1 MRRSRGL
8 RCSSERRISMQVG
21 PATAVLLSL
30 LLTSTNNCPSV
41 SGFIVPDSGMASPL
55 GSSALCFR
63 RSLQIRSVTAPT
75 APRQKCLAAS
85 IVPAENKEGD
95 RISKRARFMK
105 MLGIKKLSK
114 NDDGPSAHDA
124 SAEAGADAAAGTVT
138 DIPVVEKIEIKTIPG
153 LYDYWADKKK
163 RFRKKKGK
171 KDDGTT
177 SVGAID
183 DDGDDIDYDALL
195 AAVDV
200 KGDTQIIGSPDH
212 PDLVHPVLQ
221 LLHERRRTKSPL
233 TPTTETRPD
242 GFKVALVVEGGG
254 MRGCLSAGMVAAIH
268 YLGLE
273 DTFDVVYGSSA
284 GTVIGAYFITRQL
297 PWFGPEIYY
306 DSLTTAGKQ
315 FIDTKRLLRSV
326 GVGLVDPRLLKDV
339 VVRRANG
346 KPVLN
351 LPFLLKST
359 AQEKKP
365 LDWEKFVEMQ
375 KVQPLKIVS
384 SGLKRGRSVVLDME
398 KGNFENRQ
406 ELADCMHSSCLLPG
420 IAGPLMNLDTRE
432 NGGGKLKLGNRID
445 EPHLEPL
452 ADALIFEPLP
462 YKTAI
467 ENGATHV
474 VLLRTRPDGTDV
486 AGKSSI
492 FERLIVRRFFL
503 RKNKLPNVYK
513 YMRKHLHK
521 RIYSEQVIALND
533 AAHDFRDYTDDSSPH
548 MMPIAVAPGS
558 PEVTKLETGRE
569 AIFDGVR
576 RGFARAYDAL
586 VEDPKERGRGMIVA
600 KECFPD
606 EILDYDPLDIDSKID
621 SAFDCYLKQ
630 SEGNIISSKKA
641 SKLGKTAEEAG
652 APR

>member
-1 MRRSRGL
+1 MSHTRPRTTCIAAS
-8 RCSSERRISMQVG
+8 VAA
-21 PATAVLLSL
+21 PAT
-30 LLTSTNNCPSV
+30 
-41 SGFIVPDSGMASPL
+41 
-55 GSSALCFR
+55 
-63 RSLQIRSVTAPT
+63 
-75 APRQKCLAAS
+75 
-85 IVPAENKEGD
+85 END

-105 MLGIKKLSK
+105 MLGIKRLPK
-114 NDDGPSAHDA
+114 DDGA
-124 SAEAGADAAAGTVT
+124 SAVMPDDDTAIEAAPVDDDTPAA
-138 DIPVVEKIEIKTIPG
+138 PKYEIKTIPE
-153 LYDYWADKKK
+153 LNDYWSDKER
-163 RFRKKKGK
+163 RFRKKG
-171 KDDGTT
+171 
-177 SVGAID
+177 
-183 DDGDDIDYDALL
+183 GDDIDYDALL

-200 KGDTQIIGSPDH
+200 RGNTQIIGSAEH
-212 PDLVHPVLQ
+212 PGKVHPVLQ
-221 LLHERRRTKSPL
+221 LLHERRRTESPL

-254 MRGCLSAGMVAAIH
+254 MRGCLSAGMVAALH

-273 DTFDVVYGSSA
+273 DTFDVIYGSSA
-284 GTVIGAYFITRQL
+284 GTVIGAYFNTRQL

-315 FIDTKRLLRSV
+315 FIDTKRLLRSI
-326 GVGLVDPRLLKDV
+326 GIGLVDPRLLKDV
-339 VVRRANG
+339 MVRRKNG

-351 LPFLLKST
+351 LPFLLKKT

-384 SGLKRGRSVVLDME
+384 SGLKRDHSVVLDME
-398 KGNFENRQ
+398 QGNFENRQ
-406 ELADCMHSSCLLPG
+406 ELANCMHSSCLLPG
-420 IAGPLMNLDTRE
+420 IAGPLMNLDISAA
-432 NGGGKLKLGNRID
+432 GGGKLKLGNKVND
-445 EPHLEPL
+445 PNLEPL

-474 VLLRTRPDGTDV
+474 VVLRTRPDGTDV

-503 RKNKLPNVYK
+503 RKNKLPNIYK

-521 RIYSEQVIALND
+521 RIYSEQVIALNE
-533 AAHDFRDYTDDSSPH
+533 AAHDFRDYKDTSSAH
-548 MMPIAVAPGS
+548 MMAIAAPPGS
-558 PEVTKLETGRE
+558 PEVTKLETARE
-569 AIFDGVR
+569 AIFEGVR

-600 KECFPD
+600 KEYFPD
-606 EILDYDPLDIDSKID
+606 KILDYDPLEIESGID

-630 SEGNIISSKKA
+630 LEKHGSFNKKE
-641 SKLGKTAEEAG
+641 SMLGKTAKDAG
-652 APR
+652 KPR

>member
-1 MRRSRGL
+1 MGGLQKQATHTEEKMRQLARVRHQ
-8 RCSSERRISMQVG
+8 RRRRISSCSVG
-21 PATAVLLSL
+21 AVFLSVLL
-30 LLTSTNNCPSV
+30 TNKLAGV
-41 SGFIVPDSGMASPL
+41 SGFAPPSSSVI
-55 GSSALCFR
+55 GSSRISGA
-63 RSLQIRSVTAPT
+63 RSNFKSYVSHTR
-75 APRQKCLAAS
+75 PRTTCIAAS
-85 IVPAENKEGD
+85 VAAPATEND

-105 MLGIKKLSK
+105 MLGIKRLPK
-114 NDDGPSAHDA
+114 DDGSSAVMPD
-124 SAEAGADAAAGTVT
+124 DAAIEAA
-138 DIPVVEKIEIKTIPG
+138 PVDDDTPAAPKYEIKTIPE
-153 LYDYWADKKK
+153 LNDYWSDKER
-163 RFRKKKGK
+163 RFRKKG
-171 KDDGTT
+171 
-177 SVGAID
+177 
-183 DDGDDIDYDALL
+183 GDDIDYDALL

-200 KGDTQIIGSPDH
+200 RGDTQIIGSAEH
-212 PDLVHPVLQ
+212 PDKVHPVLQ
-221 LLHERRRTKSPL
+221 LLHERRRTESPL

-254 MRGCLSAGMVAAIH
+254 MRGCLSAGMVAALY

-273 DTFDVVYGSSA
+273 DTFDVIYGSSA
-284 GTVIGAYFITRQL
+284 GTVIGAYFNTRQL

-315 FIDTKRLLRSV
+315 FIDTKRLLRSI
-326 GVGLVDPRLLKDV
+326 GIGLVDPRLLKDV
-339 VVRRANG
+339 MVRRKNG

-351 LPFLLKST
+351 LPFLLKKT

-384 SGLKRGRSVVLDME
+384 SGLKRDHSVVLDME
-398 KGNFENRQ
+398 QGNFENRQ
-406 ELADCMHSSCLLPG
+406 ELANCMHSSCLLPG
-420 IAGPLMNLDTRE
+420 IAGPLMNLDISAG
-432 NGGGKLKLGNRID
+432 GGGKLKLGNKMND
-445 EPHLEPL
+445 PNLEPL

-474 VLLRTRPDGTDV
+474 IVLRTRPDGTDV

-503 RKNKLPNVYK
+503 RKNKLPNIYK

-521 RIYSEQVIALND
+521 RIYSEQVIALNE
-533 AAHDFRDYTDDSSPH
+533 AAHDFRDYKDTSSAH
-548 MMPIAVAPGS
+548 MMAIAAPPGS
-558 PEVTKLETGRE
+558 PEVTKLETARE

-600 KECFPD
+600 KEYFPD
-606 EILDYDPLDIDSKID
+606 KILDYDPLEIDSGID

-630 SEGNIISSKKA
+630 LEVNKKE
-641 SKLGKTAEEAG
+641 SMLGKTAKDAG
-652 APR
+652 KPR

>member
-1 MRRSRGL
+1 MWGPTGL
-8 RCSSERRISMQVG
+8 RGSSGQRIHMPVG
-21 PATAVLLSL
+21 TATVVLLYL
-30 LLTSTNNCPSV
+30 LLSSDCASV
-41 SGFIVPDSGMASPL
+41 AGFNAPNRIAISASSL
-55 GSSALCFR
+55 SSSAPCFS
-63 RSLQIRSVTAPT
+63 RSLQARPITAPHRT
-75 APRQKCLAAS
+75 RLAAS
-85 IVPAENKEGD
+85 VAPADAAPVENKEKDG
-95 RISKRARFMK
+95 ISKRAKFK
-105 MLGIKKLSK
+105 EILGIRKLPK
-114 NDDGPSAHDA
+114 NDDRASAHDV
-124 SAEAGADAAAGTVT
+124 SAPAADLEL
-138 DIPVVEKIEIKTIPG
+138 PVVEKIEIKTIPE
-153 LYDYWADKKK
+153 LNDYWADKEK
-163 RFRKKKGK
+163 RFRKKKKGK
-171 KDDGTT
+171 VGDTVT
-177 SVGAID
+177 SNGAI

-195 AAVDV
+195 AAVVV
-200 KGDTQIIGSPDH
+200 KGDTQVIGAPDH
-212 PDLVHPVLQ
+212 PELVHPVLQ

-233 TPTTETRPD
+233 TPTTEKRPD
-242 GFKVALVVEGGG
+242 GFKVALVIEGGG

-273 DTFDVVYGSSA
+273 DTFDIVYGSSA

-315 FIDTKRLLRSV
+315 FIDTKRLLRSI
-326 GVGLVDPRLLKDV
+326 GIGLVDPRLLKDV

-351 LPFLLKST
+351 LPFLLKKT

-365 LDWEKFVEMQ
+365 LHWEKFKEMQ

-384 SGLKRGRSVVLDME
+384 SGLKRERSVVLDME
-398 KGNFENRQ
+398 KGNFENRE

-432 NGGGKLKLGNRID
+432 KGGGKLKLGNKID
-445 EPHLEPL
+445 DPHLEPL

-474 VLLRTRPDGTDV
+474 VVLRTRPDGTDV
-486 AGKSSI
+486 AGKSSL
-492 FERLIVRRFFL
+492 FERLIVRRFFM

-533 AAHDFRDYTDDSSPH
+533 AAQDFRDYADVSSPH
-548 MMPIAVAPGS
+548 MMTIAAPPGS

-606 EILDYDPLDIDSKID
+606 EILDYDPLDINSKID

-630 SEGNIISSKKA
+630 LEDSGTPNQKA

>member
-1 MRRSRGL
+1 
-8 RCSSERRISMQVG
+8 
-21 PATAVLLSL
+21 
-30 LLTSTNNCPSV
+30 
-41 SGFIVPDSGMASPL
+41 
-55 GSSALCFR
+55 
-63 RSLQIRSVTAPT
+63 
-75 APRQKCLAAS
+75 
-85 IVPAENKEGD
+85 
-95 RISKRARFMK
+95 MK
-105 MLGIKKLSK
+105 MLGIKRLPK
-114 NDDGPSAHDA
+114 DDGSSAVMPD
-124 SAEAGADAAAGTVT
+124 DAAIEAA
-138 DIPVVEKIEIKTIPG
+138 PVDDDTPAAPKYEIKTIPE
-153 LYDYWADKKK
+153 LNDYWSDKER
-163 RFRKKKGK
+163 RFRKKG
-171 KDDGTT
+171 
-177 SVGAID
+177 
-183 DDGDDIDYDALL
+183 GDDIDYDALL

-200 KGDTQIIGSPDH
+200 RGDTQIIGSAEH
-212 PDLVHPVLQ
+212 PDKVHPVLQ
-221 LLHERRRTKSPL
+221 LLHERRRTESPL

-254 MRGCLSAGMVAAIH
+254 MRGCLSAGMVAALY

-273 DTFDVVYGSSA
+273 DTFDVIYGSSA
-284 GTVIGAYFITRQL
+284 GTVIGAYFNTRQL

-315 FIDTKRLLRSV
+315 FIDTKRLLRSI
-326 GVGLVDPRLLKDV
+326 GIGLVDPRLLKDV
-339 VVRRANG
+339 MVRRKNG

-351 LPFLLKST
+351 LPFLLKKT

-384 SGLKRGRSVVLDME
+384 SGLKRDHSVVLDME
-398 KGNFENRQ
+398 QGNFENRQ
-406 ELADCMHSSCLLPG
+406 ELANCMHSSCLLPG
-420 IAGPLMNLDTRE
+420 IAGPLMNLDISAG
-432 NGGGKLKLGNRID
+432 GGGKLKLGNKVND
-445 EPHLEPL
+445 PNLEPL

-474 VLLRTRPDGTDV
+474 IVLRTRPDGTDV

-503 RKNKLPNVYK
+503 RKNKLPNIYK

-521 RIYSEQVIALND
+521 RIYSEQVIALNE
-533 AAHDFRDYTDDSSPH
+533 AAHDFRDYKDTSSAH
-548 MMPIAVAPGS
+548 MMAIAAPPGS
-558 PEVTKLETGRE
+558 PEVTKLETARE

-600 KECFPD
+600 KEYFPD
-606 EILDYDPLDIDSKID
+606 KILDYDPLEIESGID

-630 SEGNIISSKKA
+630 LEKHGSFNKKE
-641 SKLGKTAEEAG
+641 SMLGKSAKDAG
-652 APR
+652 KPR

>member
-1 MRRSRGL
+1 MDYKNKQHIQKKKMRQLARVRHQ
-8 RCSSERRISMQVG
+8 RRRRISSCSVG
-21 PATAVLLSL
+21 AVFLSVLL
-30 LLTSTNNCPSV
+30 TNKLAGV
-41 SGFIVPDSGMASPL
+41 SGFAPPSSSVI
-55 GSSALCFR
+55 GSSRISGA
-63 RSLQIRSVTAPT
+63 RSNFKSDVSHTR
-75 APRQKCLAAS
+75 PRTTCIAAS
-85 IVPAENKEGD
+85 VAAPATEND

-105 MLGIKKLSK
+105 MLGIKRLPK
-114 NDDGPSAHDA
+114 DDGA
-124 SAEAGADAAAGTVT
+124 SAVMPDDDTAIEAAPVDDDTPAA
-138 DIPVVEKIEIKTIPG
+138 PKYEIKTIPE
-153 LYDYWADKKK
+153 LNDYWSDKER
-163 RFRKKKGK
+163 RFRKKG
-171 KDDGTT
+171 
-177 SVGAID
+177 
-183 DDGDDIDYDALL
+183 GDDIDYDALL

-200 KGDTQIIGSPDH
+200 RGDTQIIGSAEH
-212 PDLVHPVLQ
+212 PSKVHPVLQ

-254 MRGCLSAGMVAAIH
+254 MRGCLSAGMVAALH

-273 DTFDVVYGSSA
+273 DTFDVIYGSSA
-284 GTVIGAYFITRQL
+284 GTVIGAYFNTRQL

-315 FIDTKRLLRSV
+315 FIDTKRLLRSI
-326 GVGLVDPRLLKDV
+326 GIGLVDPRLLKDV
-339 VVRRANG
+339 MVRRKNG

-351 LPFLLKST
+351 LPFLLKKT

-384 SGLKRGRSVVLDME
+384 SGLKRDHSVVLDME
-398 KGNFENRQ
+398 QGNFENRQ
-406 ELADCMHSSCLLPG
+406 ELANCMHSSCLLPG
-420 IAGPLMNLDTRE
+420 IAGPLMNLDISAA
-432 NGGGKLKLGNRID
+432 GGGKLKLGNKVND
-445 EPHLEPL
+445 PNLEPL

-474 VLLRTRPDGTDV
+474 VVLRTRPDGTDV

-503 RKNKLPNVYK
+503 RKNKLPNIYK

-521 RIYSEQVIALND
+521 RIYSEQVIALNE
-533 AAHDFRDYTDDSSPH
+533 AAHDFRDYKDTSSAH
-548 MMPIAVAPGS
+548 MMAIAAPPGS
-558 PEVTKLETGRE
+558 PEVTKLETARE

-600 KECFPD
+600 KEYFPD
-606 EILDYDPLDIDSKID
+606 KILDYDPLEIESGID

-630 SEGNIISSKKA
+630 LEKHGSFNKKE
-641 SKLGKTAEEAG
+641 SMLGKTAKDAG
-652 APR
+652 KPR

>member
-1 MRRSRGL
+1 VGGLQKQATHTEEKMRQLARVRHQ
-8 RCSSERRISMQVG
+8 RRRRISSCSVG
-21 PATAVLLSL
+21 AVFLSVLL
-30 LLTSTNNCPSV
+30 TNKLAGV
-41 SGFIVPDSGMASPL
+41 SGFAPPSSSVI
-55 GSSALCFR
+55 GSSRISGA
-63 RSLQIRSVTAPT
+63 RSNFKSYVSHTR
-75 APRQKCLAAS
+75 PRTTCIAAS
-85 IVPAENKEGD
+85 VAAPATEND

-105 MLGIKKLSK
+105 MLGIKRLPK
-114 NDDGPSAHDA
+114 DDGSSAVMPD
-124 SAEAGADAAAGTVT
+124 DAAIEAA
-138 DIPVVEKIEIKTIPG
+138 PVDDDTPAAPKYEIKTIPE
-153 LYDYWADKKK
+153 LNDYWSDKER
-163 RFRKKKGK
+163 RFRKKG
-171 KDDGTT
+171 
-177 SVGAID
+177 
-183 DDGDDIDYDALL
+183 GDDIDYDALL

-200 KGDTQIIGSPDH
+200 RGDTQIIGSAEH
-212 PDLVHPVLQ
+212 PDKVHPVLQ
-221 LLHERRRTKSPL
+221 LLHERRRTESPL

-254 MRGCLSAGMVAAIH
+254 MRGCLSAGMVAALY

-273 DTFDVVYGSSA
+273 DTFDVIYGSSA
-284 GTVIGAYFITRQL
+284 GTVIGAYFNTRQL

-315 FIDTKRLLRSV
+315 FIDTKRLLRSI
-326 GVGLVDPRLLKDV
+326 GIGLVDPRLLKDV
-339 VVRRANG
+339 MVRRKNG

-351 LPFLLKST
+351 LPFLLKKT

-384 SGLKRGRSVVLDME
+384 SGLKRDHSVVLDME
-398 KGNFENRQ
+398 QGNFENRQ
-406 ELADCMHSSCLLPG
+406 ELANCMHSSCLLPG
-420 IAGPLMNLDTRE
+420 IAGPLMNLDISAG
-432 NGGGKLKLGNRID
+432 GGGKLKLGNKMND
-445 EPHLEPL
+445 PNLEPL

-474 VLLRTRPDGTDV
+474 IVLRTRPDGTDV

-503 RKNKLPNVYK
+503 RKNKLPNIYK

-521 RIYSEQVIALND
+521 RIYSEQVIALNE
-533 AAHDFRDYTDDSSPH
+533 AAHDFRDYKDTSSAH
-548 MMPIAVAPGS
+548 MMAIAAPPGS
-558 PEVTKLETGRE
+558 PEVTKLETARE

-600 KECFPD
+600 KEYFPD
-606 EILDYDPLDIDSKID
+606 KILDYDPLEIDSGID

-630 SEGNIISSKKA
+630 LEVNKKE
-641 SKLGKTAEEAG
+641 SMLGKTAKDAG
-652 APR
+652 KPR

>member
-1 MRRSRGL
+1 MDYKNKQHIQKKKMRQLARVRHQ
-8 RCSSERRISMQVG
+8 RRRRISSCSVG
-21 PATAVLLSL
+21 AVFLSVLL
-30 LLTSTNNCPSV
+30 TNKLAGV
-41 SGFIVPDSGMASPL
+41 SGFAPPSSSVI
-55 GSSALCFR
+55 GSSRISGA
-63 RSLQIRSVTAPT
+63 RSNFKSDVSHTR
-75 APRQKCLAAS
+75 PRTTCIAAS
-85 IVPAENKEGD
+85 VAAPATEND

-105 MLGIKKLSK
+105 MLGIKRLPK
-114 NDDGPSAHDA
+114 DDGA
-124 SAEAGADAAAGTVT
+124 SAVMPDDDTAIEAAPVDDDTPAA
-138 DIPVVEKIEIKTIPG
+138 PKYEIKTIPE
-153 LYDYWADKKK
+153 LNDYWSDKER
-163 RFRKKKGK
+163 RFRKKG
-171 KDDGTT
+171 
-177 SVGAID
+177 
-183 DDGDDIDYDALL
+183 GDDIDYDALL

-200 KGDTQIIGSPDH
+200 RGDTQIIGSAEH
-212 PDLVHPVLQ
+212 TGKVHPVLQ
-221 LLHERRRTKSPL
+221 LLHERRRTESPL

-254 MRGCLSAGMVAAIH
+254 MRGCLSAGMVAALH

-273 DTFDVVYGSSA
+273 DTFDVIYGSSA
-284 GTVIGAYFITRQL
+284 GTVIGAYFNTRQL

-315 FIDTKRLLRSV
+315 FIDTKRLLRSI
-326 GVGLVDPRLLKDV
+326 GIGLVDPRLLKDV
-339 VVRRANG
+339 MVRRKNG

-351 LPFLLKST
+351 LPFLLKKT

-365 LDWEKFVEMQ
+365 LDWEKFVEMK

-384 SGLKRGRSVVLDME
+384 SGLKRDHSVVLDME
-398 KGNFENRQ
+398 QGNFENRQ
-406 ELADCMHSSCLLPG
+406 ELANCMHSSCLLPG
-420 IAGPLMNLDTRE
+420 IAGPLMNLDISAA
-432 NGGGKLKLGNRID
+432 GGGKLKLGNKVND
-445 EPHLEPL
+445 PNLEPL

-474 VLLRTRPDGTDV
+474 VVLRTRPDGTDV

-503 RKNKLPNVYK
+503 RKNKLPNIYK

-521 RIYSEQVIALND
+521 RIYSEQVIALNE
-533 AAHDFRDYTDDSSPH
+533 AAHDFRDYKDTSSAH
-548 MMPIAVAPGS
+548 MMAIAAPPGS
-558 PEVTKLETGRE
+558 PEVTKLETARE

-600 KECFPD
+600 KEYFPD
-606 EILDYDPLDIDSKID
+606 KILDYDPLEIESGID

-630 SEGNIISSKKA
+630 LEKHGSFNKKE
-641 SKLGKTAEEAG
+641 SMLGKTAKDAG
-652 APR
+652 KPR

>member
-1 MRRSRGL
+1 
-8 RCSSERRISMQVG
+8 MQVG

-30 LLTSTNNCPSV
+30 LLTSTNNCSSV
-41 SGFIVPDSGMASPL
+41 AGFIVPDNGMASPL
-55 GSSALCFR
+55 GSLAPCFR
-63 RSLQIRSVTAPT
+63 RSCQVHSIT
-75 APRQKCLAAS
+75 APRRTRLAAS
-85 IVPAENKEGD
+85 IVSAENKEGD
-95 RISKRARFMK
+95 RISKRAKFLK
-105 MLGIKKLSK
+105 MLGIQKLSK
-114 NDDGPSAHDA
+114 NDDGASVHDA
-124 SAEAGADAAAGTVT
+124 SAEAGAAASAATVT
-138 DIPVVEKIEIKTIPG
+138 ELPVVEKIEIKTIPE

-163 RFRKKKGK
+163 RFRKKKK
-171 KDDGTT
+171 SKRDDGTI

-233 TPTTETRPD
+233 TPTTEARPD

-315 FIDTKRLLRSV
+315 FIDTKRLLRSI

-351 LPFLLKST
+351 LPFLLKRT

-365 LDWEKFVEMQ
+365 LDWEKFEEMQ

-474 VLLRTRPDGTDV
+474 VVLRTRPDGTDV

-503 RKNKLPNVYK
+503 RKNKLPNIYK

-533 AAHDFRDYTDDSSPH
+533 AAHDFRDYTGVSSPH

-576 RGFARAYDAL
+576 RGFARAYDAF
-586 VEDPKERGRGMIVA
+586 VEDPRERGRGMIVA

-606 EILDYDPLDIDSKID
+606 EILDYDPLHIDSKLD

-630 SEGNIISSKKA
+630 SEGNRIPSKKA

>member
-1 MRRSRGL
+1 MGGLQKQATHTEEKMRQLARVRHQ
-8 RCSSERRISMQVG
+8 RRRRISSCSVG
-21 PATAVLLSL
+21 AVFLSVLL
-30 LLTSTNNCPSV
+30 TNKLAGV
-41 SGFIVPDSGMASPL
+41 SGFAPPSSSVI
-55 GSSALCFR
+55 GSSRISGA
-63 RSLQIRSVTAPT
+63 RSNFKSYVSHTR
-75 APRQKCLAAS
+75 PRTTCIAAS
-85 IVPAENKEGD
+85 VAAPATEND

-105 MLGIKKLSK
+105 MLGIKRLPK
-114 NDDGPSAHDA
+114 DDGSSAVMPD
-124 SAEAGADAAAGTVT
+124 DAAIEAA
-138 DIPVVEKIEIKTIPG
+138 PVDDDTPAAPKYEIKTIPE
-153 LYDYWADKKK
+153 LNDYWSDKER
-163 RFRKKKGK
+163 RFRKKG
-171 KDDGTT
+171 
-177 SVGAID
+177 
-183 DDGDDIDYDALL
+183 GDDIDYDALL

-200 KGDTQIIGSPDH
+200 RGDTQIIGSAEH
-212 PDLVHPVLQ
+212 PDKVHPVLQ
-221 LLHERRRTKSPL
+221 LLHERRRTESPL
-233 TPTTETRPD
+233 SPTTETRPD

-254 MRGCLSAGMVAAIH
+254 MRGCLSAGMVAALY

-273 DTFDVVYGSSA
+273 DTFDVIYGSSA
-284 GTVIGAYFITRQL
+284 GTVIGAYFNTRQL

-315 FIDTKRLLRSV
+315 FIDTKRLLRSI
-326 GVGLVDPRLLKDV
+326 GIGLVDPRLLKDV
-339 VVRRANG
+339 MVRRKNG

-351 LPFLLKST
+351 LPFLLKKT

-384 SGLKRGRSVVLDME
+384 SGLKRDHSVVLDME
-398 KGNFENRQ
+398 QGNFENRQ
-406 ELADCMHSSCLLPG
+406 ELANCMHSSCLLPG
-420 IAGPLMNLDTRE
+420 IAGPLMNLDISAG
-432 NGGGKLKLGNRID
+432 GGGKLKLGNKMND
-445 EPHLEPL
+445 PNLEPL

-474 VLLRTRPDGTDV
+474 IVLRTRPDGTDV

-503 RKNKLPNVYK
+503 RKNKLPNIYK

-521 RIYSEQVIALND
+521 RIYSEQVIALNE
-533 AAHDFRDYTDDSSPH
+533 AAHDFRDYKDTSSAH
-548 MMPIAVAPGS
+548 MMAIAAPPGS
-558 PEVTKLETGRE
+558 PEVTKLETARE

-600 KECFPD
+600 KEYFPD
-606 EILDYDPLDIDSKID
+606 KILDYDPLEIDSGID

-630 SEGNIISSKKA
+630 LEVNKKE
-641 SKLGKTAEEAG
+641 SMLGKTAKDAG
-652 APR
+652 KPR